1 MSNMDD
7 GSIVDTKDSFLFSA
21 ASRTVSRTAHPFH
34 GSFAAPAVCNLPRSE
49 PIDRRY
55 SLVLFYETDYSEME
69 AALCWGGEMKCNY
82 TFCGKCRRL
91 YPTQRAF
98 QRHVRG
104 CANAASRLH
113 RRLLS
118 SSK

>member
-1 MSNMDD
+1 MSNRED
-7 GSIVDTKDSFLFSA
+7 GSKVDTKDSFLFSA
-21 ASRTVSRTAHPFH
+21 ASRTAYAFH
-34 GSFAAPAVCNLPRSE
+34 GSFAAHAE

-55 SLVLFYETDYSEME
+55 SLVLFYKTDHSEIE
-69 AALCWGGEMKCNY
+69 AALCCGGETKCKY
-82 TFCGKCRRL
+82 IFCGKSRRL

-104 CANAASRLH
+104 CANSASRLH